1 MAQKNHR
8 KGPMFGFTVIA
19 AFLALMSI
27 AYGCTVFKGQIQ
39 ITGDGSSNHSSK
51 TGAKTTMGY
60 CSDLNGGH
68 NHEGAAAGKTGFND
82 SAGDITLAVGATSA
96 CGGSQLNADN
106 YDVMLLGNG
115 QDPFDANGNWVID
128 CMNNGTWTHRLA
140 NALPVGTNG
149 SGSVT
154 INLSGSSLVAGPGAV
169 CAADDGDFEGN
180 QVPIDWL

>member
-8 KGPMFGFTVIA
+8 RGVMFGFTVIA
-19 AFLALMSI
+19 AFLALMSV
-27 AYGCTVFKGQIQ
+27 AYGCTVFKGVIR
-39 ITGDGSSNHSSK
+39 IDGDGSSNHSHK
-51 TGAKTTMGY
+51 TGKKTSMAY
-60 CSDLNGGH
+60 CTDGTGH
-68 NHEGAAAGKTGFND
+68 NHEGAAAGKQGFND
-82 SAGDITLAVGATSA
+82 SAGDITLAVGPTSG

-115 QDPFDANGNWVID
+115 NDPFFSDGNWRID
-128 CMNNGTWTHRLA
+128 CMNGGTWNHRLA

-154 INLSGSSLVAGPGAV
+154 INLSGSTLVAGPGAV
-169 CAADDGDFEGN
+169 CVADDGDFEGN